1 MARAIVIS
9 PSLPTGINGTPV
21 DCSAVGN
28 GDFSSCNPGA
38 LIKNI
43 YQFSLLIAGV
53 LALGAIVYGGITYTI
68 SAGNPS
74 KQHEGT
80 EWIRSALWGLL
91 LLASAYLIL
100 NTIDPRLTS
109 VGLPGLTVVTV
120 PTTGGG
126 GGGGGGGFG
135 NLGPGCAGGGCL
147 SLRDAGLT
155 CKDPANQPG
164 GIDSC
169 SAPQAMIDTL
179 NCLKQNGAPAFTVTE
194 AIPPTVPHS
203 DQCHNNGCCV
213 DTTINS
219 GSCDDVSKMIAAAKA
234 CGAPAPINEYV
245 KCGGANP
252 GTRKGD
258 NVHIYSKVG
267 GSCSN

>member
-1 MARAIVIS
+1 MILGSKMAKLRQSQGRSGKNLLLVGLAASLFFLFALTALQASAQVNIS

-21 DCSAVGN
+21 DCSAVGS
-28 GDFSSCNPGA
+28 GDFSTCNPGA

-109 VGLPGLTVVTV
+109 VGLPGLTAVGDIKV
-120 PTTGGG
+120 PTPTTTKPPSPKPGVTPPDNNPNTTGTGGST
-126 GGGGGGGFG
+126 
-135 NLGPGCAGGGCL
+135 CADNDFSCPSVGSKPQCCE
-147 SLRDAGLT
+147 LRRSTPSSHLAWA
-155 CKDPANQPG
+155 C
-164 GIDSC
+164 
-169 SAPQAMIDTL
+169 
-179 NCLKQNGAPAFTVTE
+179 
-194 AIPPTVPHS
+194 
-203 DQCHNNGCCV
+203 
-213 DTTINS
+213 
-219 GSCDDVSKMIAAAKA
+219 GSC
-234 CGAPAPINEYV
+234 N
-245 KCGGANP
+245 
-252 GTRKGD
+252 
-258 NVHIYSKVG
+258 
-267 GSCSN
+267 